1 MLALLHRM
9 NLDVVRVG
17 HRFQGVPLMTGLSAA
32 FLATGLP

>member
-1 MLALLHRM
+1 MLALTDRM
-9 NLDVVRVG
+9 YLEVVRFG